1 MDTRTPLYRPEG
13 FKDSDKW
20 ALGPNGELIEW
31 KWNSLPGD
39 FCVDERGVV
48 FHNCPDRKTWSRIVR
63 HGEEASNFFQE
74 DINPLPKKVERAQ
87 DTTSFGKEGK
97 KYSLSYKGKRHLR
110 KKKFKKKKYKNSRLR
125 QRRRSNRSGHKLTKS
140 KKKNIQKSK
149 KSMRSVNACAANSR
163 DVCQL
168 CLTSGERDNIFLD
181 PQDKYSCDCCG
192 KCFNGL
198 QWEGC
203 VCGSCLDRWYRMKFC
218 DECSNNLGD
227 WHRDWRMKFDIPQ
240 RHHPRHCECQECFQ
254 YRWLRP
260 CCACGMTCH
269 AAEGCPWSSDIAAA
283 TRYRRWEVEHGNHAN
298 RYYEEMYEMYDED
311 YWDDY
316 MFML

>member
-74 DINPLPKKVERAQ
+74 DINPLPKNVECVQ
-87 DTTSFGKEGK
+87 DTMPINKEGK
-97 KYSLSYKGKRHLR
+97 QYSLSHKGKHSIR

-149 KSMRSVNACAANSR
+149 KSMRSANTCVANSR

-168 CLTSGERDNIFLD
+168 C
-181 PQDKYSCDCCG
+181 
-192 KCFNGL
+192 
-198 QWEGC
+198 
-203 VCGSCLDRWYRMKFC
+203 
-218 DECSNNLGD
+218 
-227 WHRDWRMKFDIPQ
+227 
-240 RHHPRHCECQECFQ
+240 
-254 YRWLRP
+254 
-260 CCACGMTCH
+260 
-269 AAEGCPWSSDIAAA
+269 
-283 TRYRRWEVEHGNHAN
+283 
-298 RYYEEMYEMYDED
+298 
-311 YWDDY
+311 
-316 MFML
+316 